1 MLLGGIS
8 MMKNRFWRRALALS
22 LAAVCLIGVV
32 VAATV
37 DLNGDGKSNSWDLQL
52 AVNQNKTAAEKND
65 VLKGVLGGVD
75 ELRPN
80 PDGVY
85 EIASVA
91 GMKNMAKHAEEGAT
105 FRLVADIDMGGMEW
119 TPVANFKGHFD
130 GNGKTISNLKITTS
144 KNQNMGLFG
153 DTANVDDNT
162 KSTIKNLH
170 MRDVQ
175 LVADAGARYIGAIVG
190 TNRAEIS
197 GCTAISTVT
206 DARTKL
212 TNTVYVGTIAGRNA
226 TSGTGDAQVSAGVIS
241 GSNTLTVD
249 SNATAQSAQTDTLKV
264 HSKMATFFAD
274 LEEGS
279 SGRVTGI
286 AGFSRGDGMNTGLIW
301 QDITNSTDLVSAD
314 VQQRRE
320 TVANYMYDLC
330 TIPWTPSPEYTPI
343 YDNNTK
349 TQYMSYYRY
358 DGSEDQTTSY
368 ENRLF
373 ANGIWLTGTWYAGGY
388 YRGLP
393 YGHGASNLDKFKA
406 MTTLKNG
413 LYVTTKD
420 LPADAY
426 YITATNAITEIN
438 EGFAAGKVG
447 EKTASGFTVPE
458 TMTQKLEGGTAY
470 LLGWNQ
476 YISSDCSSQAAA
488 AWRQVSATTGTGFA
502 NLLGT
507 TQMITTQSNINKYGL
522 VPVNGLVFDPIT
534 EDLNGDG
541 TTGNT
546 GDLSVAV
553 KSVFDA
559 DNKAFWET
567 LAKTSKGDCLMHF
580 SNAGGHTR
588 LALADAVVIRKWNG
602 VLDENKSYVI
612 TAEQGGIGA
621 DSEGVNRYTG
631 VDTNGKHWRSSCC
644 VDRKTTFADLTTND
658 SSSAWFPITCTAL
671 REANTPAAT
680 AWCKMTSGKVT
691 SNFHIVST
699 TVNGTT
705 VMNSTEFV
713 GQRNPVNSLVLTTV
727 HPTVAVGDTVSVLL
741 SNGETYTFTY

>member
-1 MLLGGIS
+1 
-8 MMKNRFWRRALALS
+8 MMKNKFWRRALALS

-32 VAATV
+32 VAATI
-37 DLNGDGKSNSWDLQL
+37 DLNGDGKSTSWDLQL

-80 PDGVY
+80 PEGVY
-85 EIASVA
+85 EIATVT
-91 GMKNMAKHAEEGAT
+91 GMKNMTKHATEGAT

-119 TPVANFKGHFD
+119 TPVVGFVGHFD

-144 KNQNMGLFG
+144 KNQNMGLFA
-153 DTANVDDNT
+153 DTANVDEDT

-197 GCTAISTVT
+197 DCTAISTVT

-226 TSGTGDAQVSAGVIS
+226 TAGSGEAQVSAGVIS

-249 SNATAQSAQTDTLKV
+249 SNATAQSAQKDTLKV

-279 SGRVTGI
+279 AGRATGI

-301 QDITNSTDLVSAD
+301 QDITNSTDLVAAD

-330 TIPWTPSPEYTPI
+330 TVPWTPSPDYTPI
-343 YDNNTK
+343 YDNNYK
-349 TQYMSYYRY
+349 TQYLSYYRY
-358 DGSEDQTTSY
+358 DGAEDQTTSL
-368 ENRLF
+368 ENRIF
-373 ANGIWLTGTWYAGGY
+373 ANGTWTNGVWYEGGY

-393 YGHGASNLDKFKA
+393 YGHGSAGLDKFKSV
-406 MTTLKNG
+406 TTLKNG

-420 LPADAY
+420 LPTEAY
-426 YITATNAITEIN
+426 YITATAAINEIN
-438 EGFAAGKVG
+438 AAFEAGKLG
-447 EKTASGFTVPE
+447 TTTASGFTVPK
-458 TMTQKLEGGTAY
+458 TMTQKLEGGTSY

-476 YISSDCSSQAAA
+476 YISTDCSSQAAW
-488 AWRQVSATTGTGFA
+488 AWRQVSATTGDGFA

-507 TQMITTQSNINKYGL
+507 TQMITTQANITKYGL
-522 VPVNGLVFDPIT
+522 VPVNGLVFAPIT
-534 EDLNGDG
+534 EDLDGDSIKG
-541 TTGNT
+541 DT
-546 GDLSVAV
+546 GDLSVQV

-580 SNAGGHTR
+580 SNGGGHTR

-612 TAEQGGIGA
+612 TAEQGGSGA
-621 DSEGVNRYTG
+621 DSEGINRYTG
-631 VDTNGKHWRSSCC
+631 TDTNGKHWRSTCC
-644 VDRKTTFADLTTND
+644 VDRKTTFADMTTND
-658 SSSAWFPITCTAL
+658 ASSAWFPITCAAL
-671 REANTPAAT
+671 RESDTPAAT
-680 AWCKMTSGKVT
+680 AWCTMTSGKVT

-699 TVNGTT
+699 TVDGNT
-705 VMNSTEFV
+705 VVNRAEFV
-713 GQRNPVNSLVLTTV
+713 GQRNPLNSLVLTTV
-727 HPTVAVGDTVSVLL
+727 HPTIAAGDTVSVLL